1 MKQPCILEIIWLTFF
16 MKSIFWTG
24 MFLCCAPNDFLVIY
38 FLKGNRKEV
47 LEEVSFYFIFLFP
60 SKITLFRPP
69 TLEGMTCGAW
79 PKCCSKCSSLQV
91 EQVEARI
98 SWGQKKASQLQAMLS
113 KSWCVESSFY
123 LRKKNM
129 LLLFDFMQKQEVQV
143 RWHHYILMIKNK
155 IKLFLK
161 QVK

>member
-79 PKCCSKCSSLQV
+79 PKCCSKCSPLQV

-98 SWGQKKASQLQAMLS
+98 SWGQKKKPLSFRQCWVKADVWKAVFIWEKKTCFSCLILCKSRKS
-113 KSWCVESSFY
+113 KSDDIIISWW
-123 LRKKNM
+123 LR
-129 LLLFDFMQKQEVQV
+129 
-143 RWHHYILMIKNK
+143 IK
-155 IKLFLK
+155 
-161 QVK
+161 